1 MDYWSESEAKD
12 ATNRGVNILYH
23 CTNLEVTNNRSLP
36 INSYVVGVKYNGQE
50 FQDIVQGSLTNT
62 FDVYYDKFGKMSI
75 VSIRNTAGQV
85 NPKVY
90 GFKPVDKKRRNS

>member
-62 FDVYYDKFGKMSI
+62 FDVYYDKFGKGAI
-75 VSIRNTAGQV
+75 QYINHTEGRFNTKLA
-85 NPKVY
+85 PR
-90 GFKPVDKKRRNS
+90 KKKEK